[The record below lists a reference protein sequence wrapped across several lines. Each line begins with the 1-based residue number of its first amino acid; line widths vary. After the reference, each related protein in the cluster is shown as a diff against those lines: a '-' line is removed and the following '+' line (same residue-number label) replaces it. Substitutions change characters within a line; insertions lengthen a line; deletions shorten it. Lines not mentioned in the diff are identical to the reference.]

1 MKNFILFTLFLCCC
15 SSVLRGQVS
24 GKVFQDFDVNGKFDK
39 TQTFQDK
46 AQSGILIEAYNAQN
60 ELLSSEKTDSEGNYT
75 LNIPA
80 GQRVRLV
87 FSKLPE
93 SFVASRKGLI
103 RFVKSPASN
112 VDLGLYNP
120 ERFSEANPLVSIALY
135 TNVNPA
141 DSVGKDSSMALVVVP
156 YQKYQDGQ
164 KSEGINLAKG
174 SEIGAVWGLAFQQK
188 EKKIYSSAIAKRHSA
203 YGNLGTGG
211 IYISDLKE
219 RKTKPFINLQDFG
232 IQTGENTHAN
242 LKTDSTGSSVDALIY
257 KQIGKVS
264 LGGLDISEDGKTLY
278 VMNLY
283 DRNLYA
289 ITNLNTTPSIKKIE
303 LPNPKYKGGEYRP
316 FAVKC
321 YDYKVYIGMVCD
333 AEKSQREE
341 DLKATVFEYNPLN
354 KDFSK
359 VLEIP
364 LNYKRGFATYGS
376 TVSKWN
382 PWTDDFS
389 KTILANNPSTVI
401 YPQPI
406 LADIE
411 FDTDGSMVL
420 GLMDRF
426 GHQVGAGQ
434 PDPTNTANYAG
445 TAAGDILRCYRRKA
459 QKFDLEANAAIGKI
473 TTEGAGNEQ
482 GPNGGEFYF
491 QEQFSAEG
499 LSLHEES
506 GAGGLAL
513 IHGSNTV
520 INTVHEPTAEYGNAG
535 LKWFNSTDGSLKG
548 GVALL
553 PSDKINPF
561 SKVNGVGDVEILSS
575 LPNIEIGNRI
585 WTDCDEDGIQDTDEQ
600 ALSDISI
607 ELWKDNQKIAT
618 TKSDSDGEYFF
629 NENNVKEG
637 LQVLQNYE
645 VRIALNKQLKLTKS
659 ISDFQEINNDA
670 LEENGYAVVKFK
682 TGDYGQNNYAFDFG
696 FQCSVKPTFKTTI
709 ACQTVA
715 TDVKDAK
722 LIINGY
728 NSTDRFSFSKGNTFT
743 NNSEYETADLIPKG
757 GIVLNETFSINNP
770 QEYTLRLFNASGCFS
785 DALITLSDKG
795 CLNKELEDPNFIVYP
810 NPTTEQV
817 KVSYKGTDFSNTV
830 TLNIYDLLGRQ
841 IIQKDLSP
849 ERNGN
854 FQAIIDVSKYQT
866 GSYVLSITDG
876 QKKLGRVIVKAE

>member
-1 MKNFILFTLFLCCC
+1 MKNFLIFTLFLCCC
-15 SSVLRGQVS
+15 SSVLWGQVS

-46 AQSGILIEAYNAQN
+46 AQSGILVEAYNAQN

-75 LNIPA
+75 LNIPK
-80 GQRVRLV
+80 GQKVRLV

-93 SFVASRKGLI
+93 SFVASQKGLV
-103 RFVKSPASN
+103 RFVKSPSSN
-112 VDLGLYNP
+112 IDLGLYNP
-120 ERFSEANPLVSIALY
+120 ERFSEANPLVAIALY

-141 DSVGKDSSMALVVVP
+141 DSIGKDSTMALVAVP

-164 KSEGINLAKG
+164 KSEVINLAKG
-174 SEIGAVWGLAFQQK
+174 SEIGAIWGLAFQRK
-188 EKKIYSSAIAKRHSA
+188 EQKIYSSAIAKRHSA

-211 IYISDLKE
+211 IYVTNLKE
-219 RKTKPFINLQDFG
+219 RKTKPFINLQDFD
-232 IQTGENTHAN
+232 IQTGENTHIN

-289 ITNLNTTPSIKKIE
+289 ITNLNTTPSIEKIE

-321 YDYKVYIGMVCD
+321 YDHKVYIGMVCD

-341 DLKATVFEYNPLN
+341 DLKATVFEYNPFN

-434 PDPTNTANYAG
+434 PDPTGTANYAG
-445 TAAGDILRCYRRKA
+445 TAAGDILRCFRRKV
-459 QKFDLEANAAIGKI
+459 QKFDLEANATIGKI
-473 TTEGAGNEQ
+473 ATDGAGNEQ

-535 LKWFNSTDGSLKG
+535 LKWFNSTDGSLIG

-553 PSDKINPF
+553 SSDKINPF

-585 WTDCDEDGIQDTDEQ
+585 WTDCDEDGIQDADEQ
-600 ALSDISI
+600 ALSDIS
-607 ELWKDNQKIAT
+607 
-618 TKSDSDGEYFF
+618 S
-629 NENNVKEG
+629 
-637 LQVLQNYE
+637 
-645 VRIALNKQLKLTKS
+645 R
-659 ISDFQEINNDA
+659 
-670 LEENGYAVVKFK
+670 
-682 TGDYGQNNYAFDFG
+682 
-696 FQCSVKPTFKTTI
+696 
-709 ACQTVA
+709 
-715 TDVKDAK
+715 
-722 LIINGY
+722 
-728 NSTDRFSFSKGNTFT
+728 
-743 NNSEYETADLIPKG
+743 
-757 GIVLNETFSINNP
+757 
-770 QEYTLRLFNASGCFS
+770 
-785 DALITLSDKG
+785 
-795 CLNKELEDPNFIVYP
+795 
-810 NPTTEQV
+810 
-817 KVSYKGTDFSNTV
+817 
-830 TLNIYDLLGRQ
+830 
-841 IIQKDLSP
+841 
-849 ERNGN
+849 
-854 FQAIIDVSKYQT
+854 
-866 GSYVLSITDG
+866 
-876 QKKLGRVIVKAE
+876 